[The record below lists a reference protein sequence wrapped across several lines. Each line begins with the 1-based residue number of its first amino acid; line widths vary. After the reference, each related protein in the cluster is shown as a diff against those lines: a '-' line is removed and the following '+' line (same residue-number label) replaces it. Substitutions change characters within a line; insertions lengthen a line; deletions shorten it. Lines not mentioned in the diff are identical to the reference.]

1 MKVVSLAS
9 GSSGNAYCVETDA
22 GAMLVDCGISCRQL
36 VTRCDAVSIDPKSIV
51 AVVFTHNHDDHIR
64 GLATFHSRFPQAEL
78 YANMMTAE
86 AIAAK
91 TGVSEDEFTVF
102 ENYQEFEAGPFSV
115 LPFSVPHDVPDP
127 VGFLVKAEGK
137 AYFHATDVGTPLDS
151 IGRYLSEADVATLE
165 SNHDPVMLR
174 QSSRPESL
182 KRRIL
187 GQRGHLSNDDAA
199 GLVKRFASTR
209 LKKLFLAHL
218 SGECNAAHIVERTI
232 KEALLEVGRA
242 DIEFETLCQDRF
254 TLFSC

>member
-1 MKVVSLAS
+1 LKVVSLAS
-9 GSSGNAYCVETDA
+9 GSSGNAYCVESGGVA
-22 GAMLVDCGISCRQL
+22 LLVDCGISCREL
-36 VTRCDAVSIDPKSIV
+36 VKRCNAVSVDPCSIV
-51 AVVFTHNHDDHIR
+51 AAVFTHNHTDHIN

-86 AIAAK
+86 AIAVK
-91 TGVSEDEFTVF
+91 TGISEEEFTVF

-137 AYFHATDVGTPLDS
+137 AYFHATDVGAPIDS
-151 IGRYLSEADVATLE
+151 IGRYLSQADVATLE

-174 QSSRPESL
+174 SSSRPESL

-199 GLVKRFASTR
+199 HLVKRFASPR

-218 SGECNAAHIVERTI
+218 SGECNAAHIVERTFE
-232 KEALLEVGRA
+232 EALVEVGRA
-242 DIEFETLCQDRF
+242 DIEFETLCQDRY
-254 TLFSC
+254 TYFSC

>member
-9 GSSGNAYCVETDA
+9 GSSGNAYCVEVGSVA
-22 GAMLVDCGISCRQL
+22 LLVDCGLSCREL
-36 VTRCDAVSIDPKSIV
+36 VRRCAAAEIDPKSIL
-51 AVVFTHNHDDHIR
+51 AIVFTHNHTDHIQ

-91 TGVSEDEFTVF
+91 TGLAEDVFTVF
-102 ENYQEFEAGPFSV
+102 ENYQEFEAGPFSI
-115 LPFSVPHDVPDP
+115 LPFSIPHDVPDP

-137 AYFHATDVGTPLDS
+137 TYFHATDVGAPIDS
-151 IGRYLSEADVATLE
+151 LGKYLSEADVATLE
-165 SNHDPVMLR
+165 SNHDPIMLR

-187 GQRGHLSNDDAA
+187 GQRGHLSNDEAA
-199 GLVKRFASTR
+199 YLVKRYASPR

-232 KEALLEVGRA
+232 GSALKEAGRS
-242 DIEFETLCQDRF
+242 DISYETLSQDKLTF
-254 TLFSC
+254 FSC

>member
-64 GLATFHSRFPQAEL
+64 GLATFHSRFPHAEL

-127 VGFLVKAEGK
+127 VGFLVSANGK
-137 AYFHATDVGTPLDS
+137 TYFHATDVGTPLDS
-151 IGRYLSEADVATLE
+151 IGRYITEADIVTIE
-165 SNHDPVMLR
+165 SNHDPVLLAG
-174 QSSRPESL
+174 SSRPESL
-182 KRRIL
+182 KQRIR

-199 GLVKRFASTR
+199 YLIGKFARPR
-209 LKKLFLAHL
+209 LKKVFLAHL
-218 SGECNAAHIVERTI
+218 SGECNAPHIA
-232 KEALLEVGRA
+232 EAAMAAALNAAGMA
-242 DIEFETLCQDRF
+242 DVPFETLSPDRF
-254 TLFSC
+254 ISFSC